1 MSAPTTID
9 ADLLERGGVRL
20 VVDGPRATITLDRP
34 DVLNA
39 QTPSTWVA
47 LRTIGAQLDP
57 GVRVVVV
64 RGSGRAFS
72 AGLDRRMFSGAP
84 VEGEPGLPEITRRG
98 PEAGAALIAEFQE
111 GFRWLRDPNRVT
123 IAAVRGHAIGAGFQ
137 LALACD
143 FRVAADDV
151 SFCMAETSLGLVPDL
166 GGTLPLVRLVGYS
179 RAAEICLTGRRV
191 GGEEALRIGLAN
203 AVVPGDGLDAAV
215 DDLVARVLRP
225 MPGAVRETLALL
237 AHAADGASAEEQLH
251 AERTAQLRRLAEL
264 SALAAGSTSA

>member
-1 MSAPTTID
+1 MSAPTPID
-9 ADLLERGGVRL
+9 ADLLERGGVRFE
-20 VVDGPRATITLDRP
+20 VDGARATITLDRP

-47 LRTIGAQLDP
+47 LRTIGEQLDP
-57 GVRVVVV
+57 DVRVVVV

-72 AGLDRRMFSGAP
+72 AGLDRRMFTGEGVA
-84 VEGEPGLPEITRRG
+84 GEPGFAEITARG

-111 GFRWLRDPNRVT
+111 GFRWLRDPARVT

-143 FRVAADDV
+143 FRVAADDARF
-151 SFCMAETSLGLVPDL
+151 SMAETSLGLVPDL

-191 GGEEALRIGLAN
+191 GAEEALRTGLVN
-203 AVVPGDGLDAAV
+203 SVVPGAELDAAV
-215 DDLVARVLRP
+215 DDLAAQLLRP
-225 MPGAVRETLALL
+225 LPGAVRETLALL
-237 AHAADGASAEEQLH
+237 TSAADGATEEEQLL
-251 AERTAQLRRLAEL
+251 AERNAQLRRLAEL
-264 SALAAGSTSA
+264 ATLFNKQA